1 MFVNNMETWEH
12 LEEKYSISNFGRI
25 RNDERGTFLKPFLKG
40 KHSARVRLTLENAS
54 RFKTIYIASEVARKF
69 ITTDFKKVVRKDK
82 NIFNNHVDNLIV
94 Y

>member
-1 MFVNNMETWEH
+1 MEIWKH
-12 LEEKYSISNFGRI
+12 LEGQYSISNFGRI

-54 RFKTIYIASEVARKF
+54 RFKTIYIASEVVRNF
-69 ITTDFKKVVRKDK
+69 ITPDFKKVIRIDGNV
-82 NIFNNHVDNLIV
+82 FNNNVNNLKV

>member
-1 MFVNNMETWEH
+1 METWKH

-54 RFKTIYIASEVARKF
+54 RFKTIYIASEVVRNF
-69 ITTDFKKVVRKDK
+69 ITPDFKKIVRIDG
-82 NIFNNHVDNLIV
+82 NVFNNNVDNLKV

>member
-1 MFVNNMETWEH
+1 METWKH
-12 LEEKYSISNFGRI
+12 LEGQYSISNFGRI
-25 RNDERGTFLKPFLKG
+25 RNDERGTFLKPSLKG

-54 RFKTIYIASEVARKF
+54 RFKTIYIASEVVRKF
-69 ITTDFKKVVRKDK
+69 ITPEFKKVVRKDK

>member
-1 MFVNNMETWEH
+1 MEIWKH

-54 RFKTIYIASEVARKF
+54 RFKTIYIASEVVRKF
-69 ITTDFKKVVRKDK
+69 ITPDFKKVVRIDG
-82 NIFNNHVDNLIV
+82 NVFNNNVDNLKV

>member
-1 MFVNNMETWEH
+1 METWKH

-54 RFKTIYIASEVARKF
+54 RFKTIYIASEVVRNF
-69 ITTDFKKVVRKDK
+69 ITTDFKKIVRIDG
-82 NIFNNHVDNLIV
+82 NVFNNNVDNLKV

>member
-1 MFVNNMETWEH
+1 METWKH

-54 RFKTIYIASEVARKF
+54 RFKTIYIASEVVRNF
-69 ITTDFKKVVRKDK
+69 ITPDFKKVVRIDG
-82 NIFNNHVDNLIV
+82 NVFNNNVDNLKV

>member
-1 MFVNNMETWEH
+1 METWKH
-12 LEEKYSISNFGRI
+12 LEEKYSISKFGRI

-54 RFKTIYIASEVARKF
+54 RFKTIYIASEVVRKF
-69 ITTDFKKVVRKDK
+69 ITKDFIKVLRIDCNV
-82 NIFNNHVDNLIV
+82 FNNNVDNLKV

>member
-1 MFVNNMETWEH
+1 MEIWKH
-12 LEEKYSISNFGRI
+12 LEGQYSISNFGRI

-54 RFKTIYIASEVARKF
+54 RFKTIYIASEVVRNF
-69 ITTDFKKVVRKDK
+69 ITPDFKKVVRIDG
-82 NIFNNHVDNLIV
+82 NVFNNNVDNLKV

>member
-1 MFVNNMETWEH
+1 METWKH

-54 RFKTIYIASEVARKF
+54 RFKTIYIASEVVRNF
-69 ITTDFKKVVRKDK
+69 ITPDFKKVIRIDGNV
-82 NIFNNHVDNLIV
+82 FNNNVDNLKV

>member
-1 MFVNNMETWEH
+1 MEIWKH
-12 LEEKYSISNFGRI
+12 LEGQYSISNFGRI

-54 RFKTIYIASEVARKF
+54 RFKTIYIASEVVRNF
-69 ITTDFKKVVRKDK
+69 ITPDFKKVIRIDGNV
-82 NIFNNHVDNLIV
+82 FNNNVDNLKV

>member
-1 MFVNNMETWEH
+1 METWKH
-12 LEEKYSISNFGRI
+12 LEGQYSISNFGRI

-54 RFKTIYIASEVARKF
+54 RFKTIYIASEVVRKF
-69 ITTDFKKVVRKDK
+69 ITPDFKKVVRIDG
-82 NIFNNHVDNLIV
+82 NVFNNNVNNLKV

>member
-1 MFVNNMETWEH
+1 METWKH
-12 LEEKYSISNFGRI
+12 LEGQYSISNFGRI

-54 RFKTIYIASEVARKF
+54 RFKTIYIASEVVRKF
-69 ITTDFKKVVRKDK
+69 ITPDFKKIVRIDG
-82 NIFNNHVDNLIV
+82 NVFNNNVNNLKV

>member
-1 MFVNNMETWEH
+1 METWKH

-54 RFKTIYIASEVARKF
+54 RFKTIYIASEVVRKF
-69 ITTDFKKVVRKDK
+69 ITPDFKKIVRIDG
-82 NIFNNHVDNLIV
+82 NVFNNNVNNLKV